1 MAYYV
6 TREGE
11 VYEPSILGQPGWR
24 VPGWR
29 YATLYYSA
37 RNQKRHTY
45 GGSSGV
51 PIWDEANFAKLEA
64 NISGSPYEVL
74 DAAITRADANYAK
87 SGGLLAPAL
96 TDAGKAFVASEAI
109 PLPLGPALTPEV
121 LPAKKKRKKKK
132 KNATWIA
139 PVAVGGG
146 ILLLVSLLIFAR
158 RGR

>member
-1 MAYYV
+1 MSYYV

-37 RNQKRHTY
+37 RNRKRHTY

-51 PIWDEANFAKLEA
+51 PIWDEANFTKLEA
-64 NISGSPYEVL
+64 NISGVPYDSLE
-74 DAAITRADANYAK
+74 AAIARADANYAQ

-109 PLPLGPALTPEV
+109 PLPLEPALTPEV
-121 LPAKKKRKKKK
+121 LAARKKKRKKKQK
-132 KNATWIA
+132 AAWIA

-146 ILLLVSLLIFAR
+146 ILLLVSLLILAR
-158 RGR
+158 RRG